1 MKIRVAMPLIIGILA
16 LLLVGLAGK
25 LSFEAM
31 QKKREARDFVA
42 LNEVSE
48 LFLKS
53 AASWAV
59 ERGATNIALAANDA
73 VDQALRDKITG
84 QRKIAD
90 PAFLS
95 AIAALRDAAALEN
108 NQQAIAEAEQEFHK
122 IEALRTQVD
131 ADLAKPKAQRNAE
144 TISGWAPAITKLINK
159 TVQTRLTLETLK
171 RPPTAKIEQL
181 VLLRHLA
188 ADMAEFAGRERAR
201 LSAVIEARR
210 AMNNGDIEMLANG
223 RGRIDL
229 NWTVVSAIR
238 LRPDT
243 PAALAS
249 AIADAETAY
258 FRTYDDL
265 RKRVFAAGAAGD
277 YPVTS
282 KDYFEQVTTAINGIL
297 KVVAAMTESAEAATA
312 QEAASAS
319 LQFAVAILFLLAGL
333 ALTGVS
339 FWFALRRVVAPLS
352 AMTETM
358 ARLADGDKSVEIAGR
373 DRADEIGSMAK
384 AVQVFKDNAI
394 AMDRMRAEQEEAK
407 RHSEAEKKRAMLALA
422 DHFES
427 SIKGVVS
434 IVSAAATEMHAT
446 AQTLSETAEQTNRKA
461 VSVAAASGQSTSNVQ
476 TVAAASE
483 ELTAAIAEVGSLVT
497 RASQTAGQAAADGET
512 TNATV
517 QSLASAVH
525 EIGKVVDLINTIAS
539 QTNLLALNATI
550 EAARAG
556 EAGKGFAVVASEVKT
571 LANQTAKATEE
582 IRTQIATIQ
591 TETGVAVQAING
603 ICGTITGIRDI
614 SGAIAAA
621 VEEQS
626 AATQEIS
633 RNVQQAAQGTMQ
645 VSQDIADVT
654 RASGETGESA
664 AQMLAAAS
672 ELSQQSDLLHR
683 EVDNFLATIRNA

>member
-1 MKIRVAMPLIIGILA
+1 MKISVAMPLIIGILA
-16 LLLVGLAGK
+16 LLLIGLAGK
-25 LSFEAM
+25 MSYEAM
-31 QKKREARDFVA
+31 QRRNDATAFVA
-42 LNEVSE
+42 INEISE
-48 LFLKS
+48 SLLKS
-53 AASWAV
+53 TANWAV
-59 ERGATNIALAANDA
+59 ERGATNIALTANDA
-73 VDQALRDKITG
+73 AEQALRDKILT

-95 AIAALRDAAALEN
+95 ALAALRGLSTMQN
-108 NQQAIAEAEQEFHK
+108 HQQTVTEAEQEYRK
-122 IEALRTQVD
+122 IEALRAQLD
-131 ADLAKPKAQRNAE
+131 ADLTKPKGQRNAE
-144 TISGWAPAITKLINK
+144 IISGWAPAITKLINK
-159 TVQTRLTLETLK
+159 TVLARHTLETQA
-171 RPPTAKIEQL
+171 RPQTAKIEQL

-201 LSAVIEARR
+201 LSAIIEARR
-210 AMNNGDIEMLANG
+210 AMNAGDVEMLANG

-229 NWTVVSAIR
+229 DWSTVSAIR
-238 LRPDT
+238 LRADT

-249 AIADAETAY
+249 AIADAESAY
-258 FRTYDDL
+258 FRTYDEL
-265 RKRVFAAGAAGD
+265 RKRIFAAGAAGD

-282 KDYFEQVTTAINGIL
+282 KDYFDQVTTAINGIL
-297 KVVAAMTESAEAATA
+297 KVVAAMSEAATTATA
-312 QEAASAS
+312 QEAAAAT
-319 LQFAVAILFLLAGL
+319 LQSTVAIIILLAGL

-339 FWFALRRVVAPLS
+339 FWFAQRRIVAPLT

-358 ARLADGDKSVEIAGR
+358 ARLADGDKSVNVMGR

-394 AMDRMRAEQEEAK
+394 AMDKMRAEQEEAK

-434 IVSAAATEMHAT
+434 IVSSAATEMHAT

-497 RASQTAGQAAADGET
+497 RASQTAGQAAADGEK

-517 QSLASAVH
+517 QSLASAVQ
-525 EIGKVVDLINTIAS
+525 EIGKVVDLINNIAS

-571 LANQTAKATEE
+571 LANQTAKATDE

-654 RASGETGESA
+654 RASGETGASA
-664 AQMLAAAS
+664 SQMLSAAS